1 MKNKNFTAMLLL
13 AMTLFILASVSA
25 TEVTIQGVVMSLD
38 DGISQTEPFSST
50 SGANTTNGTVEQP
63 LNLTEA
69 LSYSQ
74 ESLLL
79 PTATLFESNEET
91 TNFSEV
97 DVTDVPDM
105 TLATSNAKIKWVNN
119 VNAENEDYDT
129 NINMGA
135 GFVSVNASA
144 LDSSIN
150 TSAEVSVNVASCDSW
165 TIYYASQPVSSLA
178 ELISVGEEVGS
189 GSGESGSCSSYCSN
203 PSCVGNVL
211 AYTVEHFDGTG
222 GEGEGA
228 DIPEFSILTLGLGL
242 MVILIGL
249 AIIRR
254 KR

>member
-1 MKNKNFTAMLLL
+1 MKKQNFTAMILL

-25 TEVTIQGVVMSLD
+25 TEVAIEGVVMSLD

-74 ESLLL
+74 ESLLP
-79 PTATLFESNEET
+79 PTTSNFTSSES
-91 TNFSEV
+91 TNFSAV

-189 GSGESGSCSSYCSN
+189 GTGESGSCSSPCSN

-211 AYTVEHFDGTG
+211 TYTVEHFDGTG